1 MLRQPRDTSQPSFV
15 RPGPANRRRLA
26 RKVLAMLTPVPF
38 RLSLLAMFLGAA
50 CGSPDPAFPS
60 DRARTPPRSE
70 TETPP
75 TQVPPVACGTALP
88 GPPLRAEL
96 TEAQPGYAA
105 ELAALD
111 LRGVPDPIDYSTAS
125 KLTITLINYMLG
137 RSAGTQI
144 PLPTVQQHGGLGQA
158 ILGAWAKGTDGRP
171 DFPFLRRGLHYFY
184 PCSRPLPASLV
195 DLRRLYGNY
204 RIWPSHSVECSR
216 AKNAPRRIYEEH
228 ELGVYVAETLL
239 DGRVRETEVLFSSL
253 RTDGQLDFA
262 VYTSDGELSDRST
275 FAAAGGKETV
285 GAAPYT
291 CISCHLDA
299 DRGTIARLH
308 PTGTG
313 AGCR

>member
-1 MLRQPRDTSQPSFV
+1 MQTSIV
-15 RPGPANRRRLA
+15 
-26 RKVLAMLTPVPF
+26 V
-38 RLSLLAMFLGAA
+38 RLSLVTLFLGAA
-50 CGSPDPAFPS
+50 CGSPVPSFPV
-60 DRARTPPRSE
+60 DRARTPSSPPSDF
-70 TETPP
+70 TPVL
-75 TQVPPVACGTALP
+75 QPPVACGTALP
-88 GPPLRAEL
+88 GPPLRPEL
-96 TEAQPGYAA
+96 TEGQPGYATD
-105 ELAALD
+105 LAALD
-111 LRGVPDPIDYSTAS
+111 LRSLPDPIDYSTAS

-137 RSAGTQI
+137 RSTGTQI
-144 PLPTVQQHGGLGQA
+144 ALPTVQQHGGLGQA

-204 RIWPSHSVECSR
+204 RIWPSHSVDCSR

-228 ELGVYVAETLL
+228 ELGVYVAETLFN
-239 DGRVRETEVLFSSL
+239 GRVRETEVLFSSL
-253 RTDGQLDFA
+253 RSDGQLDFA
-262 VYTSDGELSDRST
+262 VYTAEGELSDRST

-299 DRGTIARLH
+299 DRGTITRLH